1 MQAGYIRTMECIF
14 EKNNIVLM
22 IYKCLWEDVVL
33 VTLENMI
40 CVVQAGTRA
49 I

>member
-1 MQAGYIRTMECIF
+1 
-14 EKNNIVLM
+14 M
-22 IYKCLWEDVVL
+22 IYKYLWEDVVL

-40 CVVQAGTRA
+40 CVVQAGTRV

>member
-1 MQAGYIRTMECIF
+1 
-14 EKNNIVLM
+14 M
-22 IYKCLWEDVVL
+22 IYKYLWEDVVL

-40 CVVQAGTRA
+40 CIVQAGTCV